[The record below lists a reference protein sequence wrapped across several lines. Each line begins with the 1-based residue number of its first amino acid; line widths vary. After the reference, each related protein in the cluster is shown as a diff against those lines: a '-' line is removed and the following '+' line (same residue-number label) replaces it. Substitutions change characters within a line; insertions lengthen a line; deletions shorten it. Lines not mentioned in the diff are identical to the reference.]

1 MLVCFFSVPSFCVVT
16 SEAVSHSHARAFQS
30 GHDQESSCADTPVYA
45 LLAVHSSPSVS
56 LRASSTP
63 FSIVYE
69 VEWCGVEWSALV
81 SSGVARWQGVI
92 LAILARIRNR
102 GVHVIQLWQRVF
114 SHRFLCALHNLTAR
128 NCRGNYF

>member
-81 SSGVARWQGVI
+81 SSGVARSDIGDIGQDTESRR
-92 LAILARIRNR
+92 ARDTIMAACFFASFF
-102 GVHVIQLWQRVF
+102 V
-114 SHRFLCALHNLTAR
+114 RFA
-128 NCRGNYF
+128 

>member
-1 MLVCFFSVPSFCVVT
+1 MPIPRYMPCWLCIPRRQFP
-16 SEAVSHSHARAFQS
+16 
-30 GHDQESSCADTPVYA
+30 CAHPQR
-45 LLAVHSSPSVS
+45 LLALFMKWS
-56 LRASSTP
+56 
-63 FSIVYE
+63 
-69 VEWCGVEWSALV
+69 GVEWS
-81 SSGVARWQGVI
+81 GVHWFRVEWQGVI